1 MKYYLNILI
10 FIVLIS
16 CSDNNNVS
24 EIPTI
29 SFENIVF
36 KKSENNFVQDSLILT
51 INFIDG
57 DGDLGLSNDE
67 NSYPYHQYNAII
79 DKKSLDIIDGSIID
93 FKVEMIG
100 ESFVINLS
108 LIHI

>member
-79 DKKSLDIIDGSIID
+79 DEN
-93 FKVEMIG
+93 F
-100 ESFVINLS
+100 N
-108 LIHI
+108 